1 MEQGVY
7 DDWKIARLN
16 PVFKK
21 DVETEIGNYRP
32 ISLLSI
38 LCKILESC
46 VADALT
52 KHVLLDNRL
61 VTNNQW
67 AYRKRYS
74 TELLLAHLT
83 ETWRRAIDSKQV
95 VGVVFIDFQKA
106 FDSVSHTIL
115 IHKLKH
121 YFRIDGYLLD
131 WLKDYLSNRKQFTV
145 MNGKKQVTY
154 GIPQGLVL
162 GPTLFNLY
170 TSDLPDS
177 VTSGE
182 VYMYADDTTIYCMG
196 STIDDVTTLLNDALN
211 ELLLWCTENSLFSH
225 LKKCEAM
232 VLFGGSF
239 IGPLKSQRLGDQNI
253 DWMTHSRL
261 LGVTIDNKLTWSR
274 HILEVKKAFANK

>member
-7 DDWKIARLN
+7 NDWKIARLN

-21 DVETEIGNYRP
+21 DDETEIGNYRP
-32 ISLLSI
+32 ISLLNVPN
-38 LCKILESC
+38 KILESC

-67 AYRKRYS
+67 VYRKGYS

-145 MNGKKQVTY
+145 MNGIERNQIMHK
-154 GIPQGLVL
+154 
-162 GPTLFNLY
+162 
-170 TSDLPDS
+170 LPM
-177 VTSGE
+177 
-182 VYMYADDTTIYCMG
+182 VYRRGRY
-196 STIDDVTTLLNDALN
+196 S
-211 ELLLWCTENSLFSH
+211 LLLYLICTRATYLIQSPQ
-225 LKKCEAM
+225 
-232 VLFGGSF
+232 VRF
-239 IGPLKSQRLGDQNI
+239 ICTRMIQQSVVWAARLT
-253 DWMTHSRL
+253 MSPHYL
-261 LGVTIDNKLTWSR
+261 MM
-274 HILEVKKAFANK
+274 H

>member
-1 MEQGVY
+1 VAGFSRNAQEHY
-7 DDWKIARLN
+7 YERC
-16 PVFKK
+16 
-21 DVETEIGNYRP
+21 YRP
-32 ISLLSI
+32 LSLLSVPS
-38 LCKILESC
+38 KILESC

-61 VTNNQW
+61 VTNKQW
-67 AYRKRYS
+67 AYRKGYS

-106 FDSVSHTIL
+106 FDSVSHTTL

-145 MNGKKQVTY
+145 MNGKKSDYAQVTY
-154 GIPQGLVL
+154 GIPQGSVL
-162 GPTLFNLY
+162 GRTLFNLY

-196 STIDDVTTLLNDALN
+196 STIDHVTTLILNDA
-211 ELLLWCTENSLFSH
+211 
-225 LKKCEAM
+225 
-232 VLFGGSF
+232 
-239 IGPLKSQRLGDQNI
+239 QNI
-253 DWMTHSRL
+253 DWVTHSRL

-274 HILEVKKAFANK
+274 HILEKGGSKGFFDRAENGFKDTREQITHAKNAQSRARGHPCAS